1 MAVLV
6 VTLGSLLAWKG
17 MGAEANR
24 EMALQNNA
32 AEVAATSVAL
42 SLAPVMRHLRSLAH
56 EAPICAAIDAP
67 TATKLNGMANAF
79 VLLLQRNP
87 SYAQVRWIDDHGLE
101 RVRIYA
107 APDGPRRSPDN
118 QLQNKG
124 DRYFVRDA
132 LVLPPDSIYVSELDL
147 NVEQG
152 QIEQPPHPM
161 FRAVIRVGASCGH
174 SRGVIVVNVEGRDIL
189 KALDYTQ
196 DDPGT
201 QRLLVNRRG
210 DFLRGLSA
218 QDEFAFMFKRTVTM
232 AQRAPQVW
240 AKMAE
245 LDSGTMVA
253 NGAVWAWRTLDPTPD
268 AGPPVNRINATPWF
282 VITHRPE
289 AALRA
294 SQARVA
300 WMSAALSSLVLALI
314 AGLSWRIA
322 REKLQLAKARLAAE
336 SATRSKADFLAN
348 MSHEIRTPINAV
360 IGLTHLMKRD
370 TRDTLQRERLS
381 KVDGAA
387 KHLLQILN
395 DILDLSKI
403 DAGKMTLE
411 EVDFSLDSLSKSAL
425 DMVTTRAQEKGLELV
440 LDTDHVPDRL
450 RGDPTRL
457 SQAMINLLT
466 NAVNFTP
473 QGWVRLQVQC
483 QSDQERGLQLRFEV
497 TDTGEGIAPD
507 QQGRLFDAFE
517 QADTST
523 TRQHGGTGLGLA
535 LTRHFARM
543 MGGEAGVTSRL
554 GKGSTFWFTAWLKHG
569 TELKRPLA
577 ATPMEGQRALL
588 IDDLPESL
596 ATLEDRLRTFGLH
609 VDALS
614 NGPEA
619 LQRMRQEMIAGK
631 PYDVILIDWRMA
643 PMDGI
648 ETHSELR
655 KLLGDGMPPSILVTA
670 FDEPE
675 LQQQARVAGF
685 DAVLL
690 KPITASALH
699 DKLVQLLGH
708 PAEIAISNELT
719 SGEHELMLQQAH
731 AGQQILLVED
741 NPINQEVASEL
752 LRNAGLQVATAQDG
766 AQAVQMA
773 LARHFDL
780 ILMDMQM
787 PVMDGLAATLAIRE
801 KFGSDLPIV
810 AMTANAFGEDRA
822 ACLAV
827 GMNDHVAK
835 PVDPATLY
843 ATLLRWLP
851 KPVALPEAV
860 TPSLDS
866 TVAHAPSRAPLIERL
881 AAIEGMDI
889 DAGLYNVGNQVA
901 ILERMLHHLTRTYQ
915 AGVPALTL
923 TGSAQERAQC
933 MEACHS
939 VRGACGTL
947 GAIALAQALK
957 SFEAALTQSEDAA
970 ALGQQGARLNG
981 ELKTLMKRLAA
992 ELV

>member
-1 MAVLV
+1 MGVFASSHARRFRALSKWAPVMREFLKPFLPLAVLV
-6 VTLGSLLAWKG
+6 VTLGTLLAWKG
-17 MGAEANR
+17 IDVEANR
-24 EMALQNNA
+24 EMARQNNA
-32 AEVAATSVAL
+32 AEVAATSVTQ

-79 VLLLQRNP
+79 VSLLQRNP

-101 RVRIYA
+101 RVRIDA

-118 QLQNKG
+118 HQLQNKG

-147 NVEQG
+147 NVERG

-161 FRAVIRVGASCGH
+161 FRAVIRVGGSCGH

-240 AKMAE
+240 AQMAE

-268 AGPPVNRINATPWF
+268 AGPPVDRINATPWF

-300 WMSAALSSLVLALI
+300 
-314 AGLSWRIA
+314 
-322 REKLQLAKARLAAE
+322 KARLAAE
-336 SATRSKADFLAN
+336 SAARSKADFLAN

-370 TRDTLQRERLS
+370 TRDTLHRERLS

-411 EVDFSLDSLSKSAL
+411 EVDFSLDSLTKSAL

-473 QGWVRLQVQC
+473 QGWVRLQAQC

-507 QQGRLFDAFE
+507 QQGKLFDAFE

-543 MGGEAGVTSRL
+543 MGGEAGMTSRL

-577 ATPMEGQRALL
+577 ATSMEGQR
-588 IDDLPESL
+588 
-596 ATLEDRLRTFGLH
+596 
-609 VDALS
+609 
-614 NGPEA
+614 
-619 LQRMRQEMIAGK
+619 
-631 PYDVILIDWRMA
+631 
-643 PMDGI
+643 
-648 ETHSELR
+648 
-655 KLLGDGMPPSILVTA
+655 
-670 FDEPE
+670 
-675 LQQQARVAGF
+675 
-685 DAVLL
+685 
-690 KPITASALH
+690 
-699 DKLVQLLGH
+699 
-708 PAEIAISNELT
+708 
-719 SGEHELMLQQAH
+719 
-731 AGQQILLVED
+731 
-741 NPINQEVASEL
+741 
-752 LRNAGLQVATAQDG
+752 
-766 AQAVQMA
+766 
-773 LARHFDL
+773 
-780 ILMDMQM
+780 
-787 PVMDGLAATLAIRE
+787 
-801 KFGSDLPIV
+801 
-810 AMTANAFGEDRA
+810 
-822 ACLAV
+822 
-827 GMNDHVAK
+827 
-835 PVDPATLY
+835 
-843 ATLLRWLP
+843 
-851 KPVALPEAV
+851 
-860 TPSLDS
+860 
-866 TVAHAPSRAPLIERL
+866 
-881 AAIEGMDI
+881 
-889 DAGLYNVGNQVA
+889 
-901 ILERMLHHLTRTYQ
+901 
-915 AGVPALTL
+915 
-923 TGSAQERAQC
+923 
-933 MEACHS
+933 
-939 VRGACGTL
+939 
-947 GAIALAQALK
+947 
-957 SFEAALTQSEDAA
+957 
-970 ALGQQGARLNG
+970 
-981 ELKTLMKRLAA
+981 
-992 ELV
+992 